1 MRLTRRARL
10 AGVTL
15 VAAGLVLAGC
25 GGGGDDEA
33 GGNEVI
39 TVYGTNP
46 QNPLIP
52 TATNEVGGGDPI
64 QNLFA
69 GLTAYNA
76 DGSVVNEVA
85 ESIESDDSKTWTVKL
100 KDWKFTDGTPVT
112 SESFVRAWNYGA
124 DAENKHLSSYFFYPI
139 EGTDDVGN
147 LQKGEKEMS
156 GLKVI
161 DDKTFTITLKKP
173 ESDFPLRLGYS
184 AYFPMPDAAFGEDGK
199 YTKEYG
205 EKPIGNGPYML
216 SKTGWEHNKQIAMV
230 PNPDYN
236 GFAQAGERRSDL
248 QVLHDTRRRLQRR
261 AGRQPRRPRRGS
273 AECSAGSR
281 EGRVGPG
288 VQRARLEHHDAHSS
302 RRSCA
307 HFSGE
312 EGNLRRQA
320 ISMAINREEICEK
333 IFFGARTPAKDFTS
347 PVLDGW
353 TENVEGNE
361 VLNFDDTKAKQLWA
375 DANKIDEWDGKFV
388 ARLPTSTVPATRNS
402 PRRWRTS
409 SRTPSASTPRPKVYP
424 TFDELRK
431 DVTERTIK
439 TAFRTG
445 WQADYPSM
453 LNYLGP
459 IYATGA
465 GSNDGDYSNKE
476 FDKLVD
482 RSRCCRGRRA
492 LQADRRGP
500 GGPVQGPA
508 GHPAVVPERRGRD
521 AEGRQGLRVHLAVRS
536 RSTTSSRS
544 SPSECSVTLGA
555 ATTLPP
561 ASCRGGGVAAIP

>member
-1 MRLTRRARL
+1 MRLTRRTRL

-25 GGGGDDEA
+25 GGGGDDGA
-33 GGNEVI
+33 GGDAVI

-52 TATNEVGGGDPI
+52 TATNEVGGGDPL

-100 KDWKFTDGTPVT
+100 KDWTFTDGTPVT

-124 DAENKHLSSYFFYPI
+124 DAANKHLSSYFFYPI
-139 EGTDDVGN
+139 EGTDEVGN
-147 LQKGEKEMS
+147 LPKGEKEMS
-156 GLKVI
+156 GLKVV
-161 DDKTFTITLKKP
+161 DDKTFTITLKEP

-184 AYFPMPDAAFGEDGK
+184 AYFPVPDAAFGEDGK

-205 EKPIGNGPYML
+205 EKPIANGPYML
-216 SKTGWEHNKQIAMV
+216 SKTGWERNKQIEMV
-230 PNPDYN
+230 PNPDYKGAHKPEN
-236 GFAQAGERRSDL
+236 GGLTFKFYTSPDAAYSDVQAGNLDVLDEVPPSAL
-248 QVLHDTRRRLQRR
+248 QGLEQDDSVK
-261 AGRQPRRPRRGS
+261 AYNEPGS
-273 AECSAGSR
+273 NLTTITIPEK
-281 EGRVGPG
+281 
-288 VQRARLEHHDAHSS
+288 L
-302 RRSCA
+302 A
-307 HFSGE
+307 HFDGE

-320 ISMAINREEICEK
+320 ISHAINRPEICEK

-353 TENVEGNE
+353 TDNVEGNE
-361 VLNFDDTKAKQLWA
+361 VLEHDDTKAKQLWA
-375 DANKIDEWDGKFV
+375 DANKIDEWDGKFEIAYNTDGAGNKEYTEAV
-388 ARLPTSTVPATRNS
+388 ANQLKNTLGIDA
-402 PRRWRTS
+402 
-409 SRTPSASTPRPKVYP
+409 APKVYP

-459 IYATGA
+459 IYAEGA
-465 GSNDGDYSNKE
+465 GSNDGDYVNKD
-476 FDKLVD
+476 FDKLV
-482 RSRCCRGRRA
+482 A
-492 LQADRRGP
+492 EA
-500 GGPVQGPA
+500 A
-508 GHPAVVPERRGRD
+508 T
-521 AEGRQGLRVHLAVRS
+521 AEGDERYKLIGEAQAILFKDLPVLPMWYQNSVAVTPKDVKGFVFTWQS
-536 RSTTSSRS
+536 KPQYYKLTK
-544 SPSECSVTLGA
+544 
-555 ATTLPP
+555 
-561 ASCRGGGVAAIP
+561 

>member
-15 VAAGLVLAGC
+15 VAAALVLAGC
-25 GGGGDDEA
+25 GGGGGDDDA
-33 GGNEVI
+33 GGKAVI

-46 QNPLIP
+46 QNPMIP

-64 QNLFA
+64 QNLYS

-112 SESFVRAWNYGA
+112 AESFVRAWNYGA
-124 DAENKHLSSYFFYPI
+124 DADNKHLNNYFFYPI

-147 LQKGEKEMS
+147 LEKGSKEMS

-184 AYFPMPDAAFGEDGK
+184 AYFPVPDSAFGEDGK

-205 EKPIGNGPYML
+205 DRPIGNGPYML
-216 SKTGWEHNKQIAMV
+216 SKTGWEKSKQIAMV
-230 PNPDYN
+230 PNPDYTGSHKPEN
-236 GFAQAGERRSDL
+236 DGLTFKFYTTPDAAYSDVQAGNLDVLDVVPPSAL
-248 QVLHDTRRRLQRR
+248 QDFETDESVE
-261 AGRQPRRPRRGS
+261 AYNEPGS
-273 AECSAGSR
+273 NITTLTIPEKL
-281 EGRVGPG
+281 P
-288 VQRARLEHHDAHSS
+288 
-302 RRSCA
+302 

-320 ISMAINREEICEK
+320 ISMAINREEISEK
-333 IFFGARTPAKDFTS
+333 IFNGTRTPARDYTS

-361 VLNFDDTKAKQLWA
+361 VLNFDETKAKQLWA
-375 DANKIDEWDGKFV
+375 QANDIDEWDGKFV
-388 ARLPTSTVPATRNS
+388 LATNIDGAGNKEFS
-402 PRRWRTS
+402 EAVANQLKNAFGIDA
-409 SRTPSASTPRPKVYP
+409 SAKPYP
-424 TFDELRK
+424 TFDEFREVITK
-431 DVTERTIK
+431 RTIK
-439 TAFRTG
+439 TAFRTA

-459 IYATGA
+459 IYGTGA
-465 GSNDGDYSNKE
+465 GSNDGDYSNKQ
-476 FDKLVD
+476 FDKLVSD
-482 RSRCCRGRRA
+482 A
-492 LQADRRGP
+492 A
-500 GGPVQGPA
+500 A
-508 GHPAVVPERRGRD
+508 
-521 AEGRQGLRVHLAVRS
+521 AEGDERYKLIGEAQTVLLKDLPVIPLWYQNAVAV
-536 RSTTSSRS
+536 TTKDVKGFEFTWQQK
-544 SPSECSVTLGA
+544 PQYYALTK
-555 ATTLPP
+555 
-561 ASCRGGGVAAIP
+561 